1 MTDDEGHKRHRARRA
16 LSGEERDLWRT
27 VTRSIA
33 PLRGRTK
40 KPSPADHAD
49 DAPPVPAKPK
59 TKAKAPPSSSPPRT
73 VIVKPA
79 PPPLAPLDR
88 RLKKRVARG
97 GAPLDARLDLHGMT
111 QAQAHWALL
120 RFIRAAQADGAKLVL
135 VITGKGARGASAHDD
150 DRGVLRR
157 LVPQWLRLTEFRAY
171 VVGFEHAHIAHGG
184 EGALYVRL
192 RRAR

>member
-1 MTDDEGHKRHRARRA
+1 MTDDEGRKRHRARRA
-16 LSGEERDLWRT
+16 LSGEERDLWRV

-33 PLRGRTK
+33 PLRGRAK
-40 KPSPADHAD
+40 RPPCADPED
-49 DAPPVPAKPK
+49 DAPLAPPKPKAKTNAPHPSSAPRTAVAKP
-59 TKAKAPPSSSPPRT
+59 T
-73 VIVKPA
+73 
-79 PPPLAPLDR
+79 PPPLAPLDG

-111 QAQAHWALL
+111 QAQAHLALL

-135 VITGKGARGASAHDD
+135 VITGKGVRGASAHHD

-157 LVPQWLRLTEFRAY
+157 LVPQWLRLAEFRTY

>member
-1 MTDDEGHKRHRARRA
+1 MTDDGRKRHRARRA
-16 LSGEERDLWRT
+16 LSGEERDLWRI

-33 PLRGRTK
+33 PLRGRAK
-40 KPSPADHAD
+40 KSLPVDAD
-49 DAPPVPAKPK
+49 DAPPSAPAKPK
-59 TKAKAPPSSSPPRT
+59 TKANAPPPSSPPRT

-97 GAPLDARLDLHGMT
+97 GAPLDARLDLHGMS
-111 QAQAHWALL
+111 QAQAHLALL

-135 VITGKGARGASAHDD
+135 VITGKGARGVSVHDN

-171 VVGFEHAHIAHGG
+171 VVGFEQAHIAHGG